1 MLIHPTES
9 TTMKVKIEG
18 ARLSFP
24 DLFEATTVNGQGK
37 PAYRSQLLVPA
48 TGGDARACIATGTTA
63 DGKTIWGP
71 WGPAR
76 QVIEQAIRQTA
87 TERWKDKSTQI
98 LAANE
103 GIPNKHCF
111 IDGAKRPYEGYDG
124 MWALSANRA
133 QEKGRPFV
141 IDQAKNPLVA
151 VDGKP
156 YAGCYVNAS
165 VEFWPQ
171 DNAHGKAVRCSL
183 NGVQFLRDGD
193 AFTGGAPA
201 NPDDFEALAEGA
213 SADGL
218 V

>member
-1 MLIHPTES
+1 
-9 TTMKVKIEG
+9 MKVKIEG

-37 PAYRSQLLVPA
+37 PAFRASLLVPA
-48 TGGDARACIATGTTA
+48 TGGDARAAIATGTTS
-63 DGKTIWGP
+63 DGKPIWGP

-76 QVIEQAIRQTA
+76 QVIDQAIKQVA
-87 TERWKDKSTQI
+87 AERWKDKGAQI

-103 GIPNKHCF
+103 GIPQKHCF
-111 IDGAKRPYEGYDG
+111 IDGVKRSYEGYDG
-124 MWALSANRA
+124 MWALSATRP
-133 QEKGRPFV
+133 QEKGRPSV
-141 IDQAKNPLVA
+141 LDQNKNPLTA

-193 AFTGGAPA
+193 AFSGGAPA
-201 NPDDFEALAEGA
+201 SPDDFDALAEGA
-213 SADGL
+213 DAGSLA
-218 V
+218 